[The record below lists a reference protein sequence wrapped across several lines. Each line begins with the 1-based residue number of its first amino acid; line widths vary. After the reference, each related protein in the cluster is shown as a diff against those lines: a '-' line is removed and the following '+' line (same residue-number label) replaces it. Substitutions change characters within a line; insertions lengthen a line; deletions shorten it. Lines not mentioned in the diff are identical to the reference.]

1 MLLDLFADTGLD
13 DDIDL
18 NVNSRILLDLPEG
31 DTDEKKRKDT
41 TTTTTTNNNKNNNN
55 NNNNGFK
62 FKSSLGNSAHAAHLI
77 ESSRPAS
84 VKWRKLKKV

>member
-18 NVNSRILLDLPEG
+18 NVNSRILLDLLEG

-41 TTTTTTNNNKNNNN
+41 TTTTNNNKNNN